1 MQKGLHENIT
11 TNFEPLKS
19 FMYLQK
25 ESTNQDKTLQILT
38 DEEWQRYLH
47 NVIVKELITEG
58 ITLVYACFLYKND
71 LEFSPNKTKNWFKTV
86 VKEDTDVEIFM
97 NVIHAQI
104 RLFASLNV
112 LTFENNEG
120 NNGSKFTYIN
130 QTVFNE
136 IKIILEE
143 PKGDVKNMLTS
154 LKEAFRIEYDN

>member
-19 FMYLQK
+19 FMNLQK

-130 QTVFNE
+130 QKVFNE